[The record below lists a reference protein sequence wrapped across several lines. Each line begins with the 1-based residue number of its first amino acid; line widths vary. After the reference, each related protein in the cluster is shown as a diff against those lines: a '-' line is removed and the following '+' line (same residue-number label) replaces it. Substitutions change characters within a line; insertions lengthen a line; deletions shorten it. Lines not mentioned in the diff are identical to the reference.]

1 MTFSRTSYS
10 PIRRI
15 DSNKRLLIITIAC
28 SALIDAVSARLQF
41 QFLGQCANIKL
52 PYMYIHTI
60 EPTTNLTNPVARNLS
75 LRIIKIINCA
85 RYCLANSG
93 ETYRLVGGTR
103 TCVYTV
109 WFQVL
114 VGGPFL
120 PFESYASLSLGR
132 MRTERKPIQTA
143 DNEFSSTKRVS
154 NNDLSWKV
162 NGPSILLLLQTKLE
176 HFSVYSSSNS
186 SLIYRKTSSI
196 FFFSRSIQINL
207 KIST

>member
-60 EPTTNLTNPVARNLS
+60 EPTTNLTNPAARNLS

-103 TCVYTV
+103 TCVCTRCDFKCWWV
-109 WFQVL
+109 APSFRLTPMHPFRWVVCVPSANPSRRQITS
-114 VGGPFL
+114 FL
-120 PFESYASLSLGR
+120 PRKEFPITISVGKLTDRLFCCFYKRNWNIFRPIPL
-132 MRTERKPIQTA
+132 RT
-143 DNEFSSTKRVS
+143 
-154 NNDLSWKV
+154 L
-162 NGPSILLLLQTKLE
+162 
-176 HFSVYSSSNS
+176 Y
-186 SLIYRKTSSI
+186 
-196 FFFSRSIQINL
+196 
-207 KIST
+207 

>member
-60 EPTTNLTNPVARNLS
+60 EPTTNLTNPAARNLS

-103 TCVYTV
+103 TWCVHGV
-109 WFQVL
+109 ISS
-114 VGGPFL
+114 VGGWPLPSVWLLCIPFVG
-120 PFESYASLSLGR
+120 SYAYRAQTHPDGR
-132 MRTERKPIQTA
+132 
-143 DNEFSSTKRVS
+143 
-154 NNDLSWKV
+154 
-162 NGPSILLLLQTKLE
+162 
-176 HFSVYSSSNS
+176 
-186 SLIYRKTSSI
+186 
-196 FFFSRSIQINL
+196 
-207 KIST
+207 